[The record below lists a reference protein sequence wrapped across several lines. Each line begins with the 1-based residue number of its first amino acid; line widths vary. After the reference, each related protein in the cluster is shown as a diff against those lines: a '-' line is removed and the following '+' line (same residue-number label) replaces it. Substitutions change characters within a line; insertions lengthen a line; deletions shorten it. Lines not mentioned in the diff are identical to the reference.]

1 VPYYIAP
8 PPLNPVSR
16 VLAALLGVLALVGA
30 FFFGLV
36 VLAVAVGLGVLAWL
50 FVTLRIWWLRRRWQD
65 PVSGGPRS
73 AKGRPDANGRRGDE
87 VIEADYEVISR
98 REDD

>member
-1 VPYYIAP
+1 MN
-8 PPLNPVSR
+8 PLSR
-16 VLAALLGVLALVGA
+16 VLAGLLGALALVGA

-50 FVTLRIWWLRRRWQD
+50 VVTLRMWWLRRHWQD
-65 PVSGGPRS
+65 QVIESPRT
-73 AKGRPDANGRRGDE
+73 ATGRPDAASRHRDE

-98 REDD
+98 HEDD